1 MKTCLAFL
9 AGAVLA
15 ATPWLARADY
25 PDKPIHIIVGAAAGG
40 PTDQTARVVGER
52 MSLDLGVPVVAQNI
66 AGGGGSLGAAA
77 AARAKPDGYTLLM
90 GTISTHGANP
100 SLYKQLNYD
109 AIKDFT
115 PISTLVTYPLVVV
128 INPQQ
133 VPAHTLQELID
144 YAKAHPGKVNRG
156 SAGVGTSMHLSG
168 ELFDSMAG
176 IQTTHIAY
184 KGSAPSMKDLVGGQ
198 IGLSFES
205 LAVALPHIQSGRLRA
220 LAVTGET
227 RSPLLPDVPTV
238 ADTVPGYHFS
248 AWLGLVAPAGTPQA
262 AIARLN
268 SAVRKALAD
277 PGVIAALQAQAA
289 QPTWSTPE
297 AFGEL
302 ITSDIA
308 RLRDLIE
315 TAGIAPQ

>member
-1 MKTCLAFL
+1 MKTCQAFL
-9 AGAVLA
+9 AAAALA
-15 ATPWLARADY
+15 AAPWLAQAGY
-25 PDKPIHIIVGAAAGG
+25 PEKPIHIIVGAAAGG

-52 MSLDLGVPVVAQNI
+52 MSAELGVPVVAQNI

-77 AARAKPDGYTLLM
+77 AARARPDGYTLLM

-100 SLYKQLNYD
+100 SLYKHLNYD

-115 PISTLVTYPLVVV
+115 PISMLVTYPLVVV
-128 INPQQ
+128 VNPQQ
-133 VPAHTLQELID
+133 VPARTLGELIS
-144 YAKAHPGKVNRG
+144 YARAHPGKLNRG

-176 IQTTHIAY
+176 IKTTHVAY

-198 IGLSFES
+198 IDLSFES

-220 LAVTGET
+220 LAVTGEA
-227 RSPLLPDVPTV
+227 RSPLLPGVPTV
-238 ADTVPGYHFS
+238 AETLPGYHFS
-248 AWLGLVAPAGTPQA
+248 AWLGLVAPAGTPAA
-262 AIARLN
+262 AIALLN
-268 SAVRKALAD
+268 GAVRQALAD
-277 PGVIAALQAQAA
+277 PGVVQALQAQAA

-297 AFGEL
+297 AFGKL
-302 ITSDIA
+302 IASDIA
-308 RLRDLIE
+308 RLRELIQ

>member
-1 MKTCLAFL
+1 MKTCQAFL
-9 AGAVLA
+9 AAAALA
-15 ATPWLARADY
+15 AAPWLAQAGY
-25 PDKPIHIIVGAAAGG
+25 PEKPIHIIVGAAAGG

-52 MSLDLGVPVVAQNI
+52 MSAELGVPVVAQNI

-77 AARAKPDGYTLLM
+77 AARARPDGYTLLM

-100 SLYKQLNYD
+100 SLYKHLNYD

-115 PISTLVTYPLVVV
+115 PISMLVTYPLVVV
-128 INPQQ
+128 VNPQQ
-133 VPAHTLQELID
+133 VPARTLGELIS
-144 YAKAHPGKVNRG
+144 YARAHPGKLNRG

-176 IQTTHIAY
+176 IKTTHVAY

-198 IGLSFES
+198 IDLSFES

-220 LAVTGET
+220 LAVTGEAH
-227 RSPLLPDVPTV
+227 SPLLPGVPTV
-238 ADTVPGYHFS
+238 AETLPGYHFS
-248 AWLGLVAPAGTPQA
+248 AWLGLVAPAGTPPA
-262 AIARLN
+262 AIALLN
-268 SAVRKALAD
+268 GAVRQALAD
-277 PGVIAALQAQAA
+277 PGVVQALQAQAA

-297 AFGEL
+297 AFGKL
-302 ITSDIA
+302 IASDIA
-308 RLRDLIE
+308 RLRELIQ

>member
-1 MKTCLAFL
+1 MKTCQAFL
-9 AGAVLA
+9 AAAALA
-15 ATPWLARADY
+15 AAPLLAQAGY
-25 PDKPIHIIVGAAAGG
+25 PEKPIHIIVGAAAGG

-52 MSLDLGVPVVAQNI
+52 MSLELGVPVVAQNI

-77 AARAKPDGYTLLM
+77 AARAQPDGYTLLM

-100 SLYKQLNYD
+100 SLYKHLNYD

-115 PISTLVTYPLVVV
+115 PISMLVTYPLVVV
-128 INPQQ
+128 VNPQQ
-133 VPAHTLQELID
+133 VPARTLDELVR
-144 YAKAHPGKVNRG
+144 YARAHPGKLNRG

-176 IQTTHIAY
+176 IKTTHVAY

-198 IGLSFES
+198 IDLSFES

-220 LAVTGET
+220 LAVTGEA

-238 ADTVPGYHFS
+238 AETLPGYHFS
-248 AWLGLVAPAGTPQA
+248 AWLGLVAPAGTPPE

-268 SAVRKALAD
+268 GAVRQALAD
-277 PGVIAALQAQAA
+277 PGVVQALQAQAA
-289 QPTWSTPE
+289 QPTWSTPQ
-297 AFGEL
+297 AFGQL
-302 ITSDIA
+302 IATDIA
-308 RLRDLIE
+308 RLRDLIH

>member
-1 MKTCLAFL
+1 MNIRQALLCAAALAVAPL
-9 AGAVLA
+9 PAQAG
-15 ATPWLARADY
+15 Y
-25 PDKPIHIIVGAAAGG
+25 PAKPIHIIVGAAAGG
-40 PTDQTARVVGER
+40 PTDQTARIVGER
-52 MSLDLGVPVVAQNI
+52 MASELGVPVVAQNI

-77 AARAKPDGYTLLM
+77 AARAQPDGYTLLM

-128 INPQQ
+128 INPRQ
-133 VPAHTLQELID
+133 VPARTLDELIR
-144 YAKAHPGKVNRG
+144 YAKAHPGKLNRG

-176 IQTTHIAY
+176 IKTTHVAY

-198 IGLSFES
+198 IDLSFES
-205 LAVALPHIQSGRLRA
+205 LAVALPHIQSGRLLA
-220 LAVTGET
+220 LAVTGEA

-238 ADTVPGYHFS
+238 ADTLPGYRFS
-248 AWLGLVAPAGTPQA
+248 AWLGLVAPAGTPA
-262 AIARLN
+262 TAIATLN
-268 SAVRKALAD
+268 GAVRKALAD
-277 PGVIAALQAQAA
+277 PAVIAALQSQAA
-289 QPTWSTPE
+289 QPAWSTSE

-302 ITSDIA
+302 IASDIA
-308 RLRDLIE
+308 RLRDLIK

>member
-1 MKTCLAFL
+1 MNTRRTFL
-9 AGAVLA
+9 AAAALA
-15 ATPWLARADY
+15 AAPLLALAGY
-25 PDKPIHIIVGAAAGG
+25 PEKPIQIIVGAAAGG

-52 MSLDLGVPVVAQNI
+52 MSFDLGVPVVTHNI

-77 AARAKPDGYTLLM
+77 AARARADGYTLLM

-100 SLYKQLNYD
+100 SLYKHLNYD
-109 AIKDFT
+109 AIKDFS

-133 VPAHTLQELID
+133 VPARSLAELID
-144 YAKAHPGKVNRG
+144 YAKAHPGEVNRG
-156 SAGVGTSMHLSG
+156 SAGVGTSMHLAG

-176 IQTTHIAY
+176 IKTTHIAY

-205 LAVALPHIQSGRLRA
+205 LAVALPHIRSGRLRA
-220 LAVTGET
+220 LAVTGDT
-227 RSPLLPDVPTV
+227 PSRLLPGVPTV
-238 ADTVPGYHFS
+238 GATLPGYRFS
-248 AWLGLVAPAGTPQA
+248 AWLGLVAPAGTQPG

-268 SAVRKALAD
+268 EAVRKALAD

-289 QPTWSTPE
+289 EPAWSTPDE
-297 AFGEL
+297 FAKL
-302 ITSDIA
+302 ISTDIA
-308 RLRDLIE
+308 RLRELIR
-315 TAGIAPQ
+315 TAGIPPQ